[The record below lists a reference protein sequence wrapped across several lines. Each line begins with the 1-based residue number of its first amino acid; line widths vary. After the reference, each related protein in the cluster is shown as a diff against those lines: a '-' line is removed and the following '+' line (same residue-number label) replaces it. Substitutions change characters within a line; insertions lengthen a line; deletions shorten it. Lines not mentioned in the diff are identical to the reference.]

1 MRENYLMSQTTDER
15 IAEALEL
22 IASIMLAQHK
32 EYQEYKEKK

>member
-1 MRENYLMSQTTDER
+1 MTTDER

-32 EYQEYKEKK
+32 EYKGIKDE

>member
-1 MRENYLMSQTTDER
+1 MTTDER

-32 EYQEYKEKK
+32 KETEGVN